1 MNAMNAKNHS
11 QHWKHLA
18 ARDWKTAQGLFE
30 IKRYDAC
37 LFFCHLTLEKFLK
50 GLVVLHTKKEAPY
63 THDLERL
70 SVIAKIP
77 LPSEQV
83 NDLKAISAFN
93 IASRY
98 SDYKFEFYKK
108 CTRSYTHNYLS
119 KTISL
124 IKCLKEKYLKG

>member
-1 MNAMNAKNHS
+1 M
-11 QHWKHLA
+11 
-18 ARDWKTAQGLFE
+18 RDWKTAQGLFE

-63 THDLERL
+63 IHDLERL
-70 SVIAKIP
+70 SVIAK
-77 LPSEQV
+77 LSPSPGQID
-83 NDLKAISAFN
+83 DLRAISAFN

-108 CTRSYTHNYLS
+108 CTRSYTYSYLL
-119 KTISL
+119 KTKSL
-124 IKCLKEKYLKG
+124 IKCLKEKYQKR